1 MPQVCTLKSW
11 KCPRV
16 SYLCPFVPR
25 SLQVT
30 AVNVKRA
37 LGSGKRSAANAER
50 DCQRKFAKL
59 GFSLPIAIRSVN
71 HEIGKAT
78 YTSEWVKV
86 SDWLLYF
93 LRHMP
98 SALGS
103 ATSSF
108 GAQCTA
114 FWTLFKHVHPSHEL
128 YSSHKRWDRCV
139 PICLYGDEGRGP
151 KRANFMDFSWETPF
165 GVFDHTQCK
174 CTCSSDVAGAPQ
186 HAVPFGDQASFT
198 SGLCNTAKT
207 LTTNLKAP
215 SYVTKHLVFGLPSY
229 IYKSYPHVL
238 QTHLDL
244 VASDMKHLYEEGIKV
259 QGDTW
264 YGALIAIKGD
274 QKFHAETAG
283 EFSRSYATLGR
294 KQQLEMCAWCLAGPH
309 PFVFEEVDHEPNWMQ
324 TQFSSRPWSND
335 TPPILSTIPFDTSRP
350 EYMFKFDMFH
360 LLKVGMTRDLVGSL
374 VVVLCRLG
382 FFDDETD
389 PRDLPSRLERAHGS
403 FKLWCLLEKKSPGLR
418 SFTRAY
424 FNYPT
429 FQSTPWANSKGS
441 DTSLM
446 VRWLTFFT
454 GLQLKTDPRGLDGF
468 LRVARRV
475 LINVTESHKICETHG
490 LWMPRQCG
498 QALYLKL
505 MVVCKGYHVLAQYGL
520 SFAMICFGL
529 KPKYHSVKHLL
540 LELRT
545 QIRSGASWVLNP
557 NIHCCESNEDHVG
570 KVSSLSRRVST
581 RTLGKRLMQR
591 YFLKTRALLVRH
603 KAKHGKGCL

>member
-1 MPQVCTLKSW
+1 M
-11 KCPRV
+11 
-16 SYLCPFVPR
+16 
-25 SLQVT
+25 
-30 AVNVKRA
+30 NVKRA

-50 DCQRKFAKL
+50 DCHRKFKKL

-86 SDWLLYF
+86 SDWLSYF

-103 ATSSF
+103 ATASF
-108 GAQCTA
+108 GAQCA
-114 FWTLFKHVHPSHEL
+114 EFWALFKHVHPSHEL
-128 YSSHKRWDRCV
+128 YSTDKRWDRSV

-165 GVFDHTQCK
+165 GVFDHTQCN
-174 CTCSSDVAGAPQ
+174 CTCSSEVARAPQ
-186 HAVPFGDQASFT
+186 HAVPFGDQPDFP
-198 SGLCNTAKT
+198 SGQCRFAKT
-207 LTTNLKAP
+207 LTTNQKAA
-215 SYVTKHLVFGLPSY
+215 SYITKHLVFGLPSY
-229 IYKSYPHVL
+229 IYKSHPHVL
-238 QTHLDL
+238 QMHLDL
-244 VASDMKHLYEEGIKV
+244 VASDMKQLYEDGIKV
-259 QGDTW
+259 QGAEDIW
-264 YGALIAIKGD
+264 YGVLIGIKGD

-283 EFSRSYATLGR
+283 EFSRSYASLG
-294 KQQLEMCAWCLAGPH
+294 KTQELEMCSWCLAGPH
-309 PFVFEEVDHEPNWMQ
+309 PFAFEEVDHEPNWSQ
-324 TQFSSRPWSND
+324 TQFSSRPWRND
-335 TPPILSTIPFDTSRP
+335 TPPILSTIPFDASRP

-360 LLKVGMTRDLVGSL
+360 LLKVGMTRDVVGSL

-382 FFDDETD
+382 FFDDERD

-403 FKLWCLLEKKSPGLR
+403 FKLWCLQKKKSAGLR
-418 SFTRAY
+418 SFTRAF
-424 FNYPT
+424 FNCPT
-429 FQSTPWANSKGS
+429 FQCTPWSNSKGS
-441 DTSLM
+441 DTSLL
-446 VRWLTFFT
+446 VRWLTFFI
-454 GLQLKTDPRGLDGF
+454 GLQLETDPRGLDSF

-475 LINVTESHKICETHG
+475 LVNVTESHKICETHG

-520 SFAMICFGL
+520 SFAMICFGV
-529 KPKYHSVKHLL
+529 KPKYHSVKHVL

-557 NIHCCESNEDHVG
+557 NIYCCESNEDHVG

-581 RTLGKRLMQR
+581 RTLGQRLMQR

-603 KAKHGKGCL
+603 KATHGQGCL